1 VKKIRRVEHIRSV
14 PAQPCVK
21 CPATGMIT
29 FQCWNCELYISLYK
43 NGDVKCAYLSET
55 PLNLHLFKLERDATR
70 WSAKYHFRKSDLVYG
85 HPALYEFARIYECEI
100 GRVWNTW
107 VRDKTKLGC
116 SPEPSQVAT

>member
-1 VKKIRRVEHIRSV
+1 MKKIKRIVHITSV
-14 PAQPCVK
+14 AAQPCVK

-29 FQCWNCELYISLYK
+29 FQCWNCDLFIGGYK
-43 NGDVKCAYLSET
+43 NGDVKCAYPFENH
-55 PLNLHLFKLERDATR
+55 LNLYLFKLERDATR
-70 WSAKYHFRKSDLVYG
+70 WSVEYHFRKSDLVYG
-85 HPALYEFARIYECEI
+85 HPALYEFSRIYECET